1 MNIMRQDL
9 EMIEQK
15 LKTLINLLAELQIE
29 NKLLKEK
36 TSQQDESIK
45 QLNTKIHEASQKIE
59 NLLGQIPDEEL
70 LLVKLSKLMFWVVI
84 FRSTARM
91 AKRKP

>member
-1 MNIMRQDL
+1 MRQDL

-70 LLVKLSKLMFWVVI
+70 L
-84 FRSTARM
+84 
-91 AKRKP
+91 

>member
-70 LLVKLSKLMFWVVI
+70 L
-84 FRSTARM
+84 
-91 AKRKP
+91 

>member
-1 MNIMRQDL
+1 MRQDL
-9 EMIEQK
+9 EIIEQK
-15 LKTLINLLAELQIE
+15 LKTLVNLLAELRIE

-36 TSQQDESIK
+36 TAQQDESIK

-70 LLVKLSKLMFWVVI
+70 L
-84 FRSTARM
+84 
-91 AKRKP
+91 

>member
-1 MNIMRQDL
+1 MRQDL

-15 LKTLINLLAELQIE
+15 LKTLVNLLAELRIE
-29 NKLLKEK
+29 NNLLKEK
-36 TSQQDESIK
+36 TAQQDESIK

-70 LLVKLSKLMFWVVI
+70 L
-84 FRSTARM
+84 
-91 AKRKP
+91 

>member
-1 MNIMRQDL
+1 MRQDL

-15 LKTLINLLAELQIE
+15 LKTLVNLLAELRIE

-36 TSQQDESIK
+36 TTQQDESIK

-70 LLVKLSKLMFWVVI
+70 L
-84 FRSTARM
+84 
-91 AKRKP
+91 

>member
-1 MNIMRQDL
+1 VNIMRQDL

-70 LLVKLSKLMFWVVI
+70 L
-84 FRSTARM
+84 
-91 AKRKP
+91 

>member
-1 MNIMRQDL
+1 MRQDL

-15 LKTLINLLAELQIE
+15 LKTLVNLLAELRIE

-36 TSQQDESIK
+36 TAQQDESIK
-45 QLNTKIHEASQKIE
+45 QLNTKIHEASLKIE

-70 LLVKLSKLMFWVVI
+70 L
-84 FRSTARM
+84 
-91 AKRKP
+91 

>member
-1 MNIMRQDL
+1 MRQDL

-15 LKTLINLLAELQIE
+15 LKTLVNLLAELRIE

-36 TSQQDESIK
+36 TAQQDESIK

-70 LLVKLSKLMFWVVI
+70 L
-84 FRSTARM
+84 
-91 AKRKP
+91 

>member
-1 MNIMRQDL
+1 MRQELD
-9 EMIEQK
+9 MIEQK
-15 LKTLINLLAELQIE
+15 LKTLVNLLAELRIE

-70 LLVKLSKLMFWVVI
+70 L
-84 FRSTARM
+84 
-91 AKRKP
+91 

>member
-1 MNIMRQDL
+1 MRQDL

-36 TSQQDESIK
+36 TSQQDES
-45 QLNTKIHEASQKIE
+45 
-59 NLLGQIPDEEL
+59 
-70 LLVKLSKLMFWVVI
+70 
-84 FRSTARM
+84 
-91 AKRKP
+91 

>member
-1 MNIMRQDL
+1 
-9 EMIEQK
+9 MIEQK

-70 LLVKLSKLMFWVVI
+70 L
-84 FRSTARM
+84 
-91 AKRKP
+91 

>member
-1 MNIMRQDL
+1 MRQDL

-15 LKTLINLLAELQIE
+15 LKTLINLLAELRIE

-36 TSQQDESIK
+36 TAQQDESIK
-45 QLNTKIHEASQKIE
+45 QLNTKIYEASQKIE

-70 LLVKLSKLMFWVVI
+70 L
-84 FRSTARM
+84 
-91 AKRKP
+91 

>member
-1 MNIMRQDL
+1 MRQDL

-15 LKTLINLLAELQIE
+15 LKTLVNLLAELRIE

-36 TSQQDESIK
+36 TTQQDESIK
-45 QLNTKIHEASQKIE
+45 LLNTKIHEASQKIE

-70 LLVKLSKLMFWVVI
+70 L
-84 FRSTARM
+84 
-91 AKRKP
+91 